1 MRRREFQVTGG
12 GSTRVGKTGERLRFE
27 FLEFCE
33 KILATCYF
41 ATVFESDE
49 IRLAGCARHACD
61 LVDKVTGRF
70 YFGSVGVPFS
80 VQEAK
85 GTRDLVSGTVA
96 DKLRFFEVAHL
107 FDQCFDFLL
116 LNCGTLGIKG
126 GRRRK

>member
-1 MRRREFQVTGG
+1 MPRLMIMLRLWDAGGLYASTGVPSNRGRLNSCWKNRRAVT
-12 GSTRVGKTGERLRFE
+12 FE

-96 DKLRFFEVAHL
+96 DKLRFF
-107 FDQCFDFLL
+107 
-116 LNCGTLGIKG
+116 
-126 GRRRK
+126 